1 MKTNTQTTSTTD
13 QTITAYSKM
22 IAMYDKLHNFLNE
35 WGQQFIE
42 LDKLDTL
49 DPHDLVDCDTT
60 NEEWNTYVEI
70 AKREIQIFQAYK
82 KLYDELFAIDVEVTN
97 ALEWHEELSH
107 PQIDD
112 DLEELY
118 DLPF

>member
-1 MKTNTQTTSTTD
+1 MKTSTNN
-13 QTITAYSKM
+13 QSSMTAYDKM
-22 IAMYDKLHNFLNE
+22 NEMYQMMHNFLNE

-60 NEEWNTYVEI
+60 NEEWNTYVEV

-97 ALEWHEELSH
+97 ALEWHEELLH

-118 DLPF
+118 DLSF